1 MDFVVNEWLP
11 EYFKPSA
18 SPQEK
23 LQLQT
28 FLNRFWEKKDR
39 IIVKR
44 PSPFLEK
51 IYRCAKAYQE
61 VPEIVEPLRSFI
73 KLILEN
79 SKKCVFI
86 DDVEMN
92 PLPEAVRALLSQ
104 PDTNYSSDTYLF
116 ESATAISG
124 EKTIVTTD
132 VKLAKQFEHEP
143 WCKVALL
150 SDFLAGY

>member
-73 KLILEN
+73 KLLLEN

-116 ESATAISG
+116 ESASAMP
-124 EKTIVTTD
+124 EKRIIVTTD
-132 VKLAKQFEHEP
+132 AKLANQFKDEP
-143 WCKVALL
+143 WCKVVLL
-150 SDFLAGY
+150 SDFLADY